1 MSLRK
6 IAADAFA
13 SRFGQLAITV
23 GVFGGVGLGINEVLD
38 NDLNSEQTE
47 ESAVKTASY
56 SSRIQTLSEQNDNY
70 ELAKTLIETAVN
82 GGNTEEVVQ
91 YTAEKKALQDGMVK
105 TGTDIAFDILND
117 NTLTEMD
124 YQVLADEFNYLERQ
138 GFTSMDLPD
147 ANMGDV
153 FDEARKAHPGN
164 DKIEPWVRAQRVA
177 EYMDDND
184 YSEGSG
190 FAIFAMMYLLT
201 GLSYIGGASA
211 RVGNN
216 ISRRLSTTASKPKH

>member
-6 IAADAFA
+6 IAADVFA
-13 SRFGQLAITV
+13 NRLGQLAITV
-23 GVFGGVGLGINEVLD
+23 GVFGGVGLGVNEVLD
-38 NDLNSEQTE
+38 NELNSEQTE
-47 ESAVKTASY
+47 ASAVKTASY
-56 SSRIQTLSEQNDNY
+56 SSRIQTLSEQNEDY

-82 GGNTEEVVQ
+82 GGNTEEVVR
-91 YTAEKKALQDGMVK
+91 YTAEKKELHDGLVK
-105 TGTDIAFDILND
+105 AGTQIAFDILND
-117 NTLTEMD
+117 NALTEMD

-147 ANMGDV
+147 AHMGDV
-153 FDEARKAHPGN
+153 FDEARKEHPGN

-177 EYMDDND
+177 EYMDDNYYD
-184 YSEGSG
+184 GSNS
-190 FAIFAMMYLLT
+190 FAIFALMYVLT